1 MYDVDT
7 LILNLCIHYH
17 LTNYFF
23 RKGKLRKSVSSS
35 RSNRRSLSDL
45 RRGSGGGDL
54 TREERRRRNQERSP
68 IVLDRKRRR
77 SRTPIGGA
85 RGGGDLMPLK
95 RRRRRRGG
103 RRRRD
108 RRRRGRRGRE
118 GMLSSEKLRHFENL
132 KEENK
137 EMQVKFLI
145 VKTSILDFFLF
156 SSDAT
161 LCLSVRLKRFWRNVI
176 F

>member
-1 MYDVDT
+1 
-7 LILNLCIHYH
+7 
-17 LTNYFF
+17 
-23 RKGKLRKSVSSS
+23 
-35 RSNRRSLSDL
+35 
-45 RRGSGGGDL
+45 
-54 TREERRRRNQERSP
+54 
-68 IVLDRKRRR
+68 
-77 SRTPIGGA
+77 
-85 RGGGDLMPLK
+85 MPLK

-145 VKTSILDFFLF
+145 VQTSFLDFFLF
-156 SSDAT
+156 SSDA
-161 LCLSVRLKRFWRNVI
+161 LCYNMFVCPTEMFFGKRDFLGPYLR
-176 F
+176 